1 MDMSS
6 PAVVKSIDLGSCTLV
21 LGDPAGAVVEQASG
35 QGAPDSLIRA
45 IAKARREHHSSAA
58 GAAVADAVEDA
69 DHVTGKVERAVKL
82 FTEIAQ
88 GRLDPAAVSD
98 EVDALLG
105 LLGRLDRDE
114 RWADELRLARALAAL
129 LALLGRWLELLQSL
143 KLALSAAERLGD
155 LGGQAWA
162 LHEQGTLQLAGG
174 EHAEAD
180 RLLADA
186 RDMRKRLGDRHALAV
201 TAGNLQV
208 HCAEVRGLLHGST
221 CETAL
226 ERIARRPFA
235 ALGLG
240 LSLLLA
246 GGVVGA
252 FIGDDAGSPPVTVT
266 HKVTTTVTIPQHPPA
281 STLSIKRTGNGNVTS
296 SDRAIV
302 CGSTCSH
309 VYTSRR
315 ALTLTATPSTGSA
328 FTGWS
333 GGGCNGT
340 GSCRL
345 TIDGDKSV
353 SAAFAQASATLT
365 VTRTGGGSGSVTS
378 SDRAIV
384 CGSTCSH
391 PYPSGQTLT
400 LTATP
405 ATGSTFTGWSGGA
418 CTAAGS
424 CRLTMNEAKSVTAVF
439 AARSAT
445 LTVTTSG
452 EGRGAVKS
460 SDGLIGCSDTCSHD
474 YPHGSTVTLTAEP
487 ARGFTFV
494 GWGGGACSG
503 VAPCTVTIDEATSVT
518 AEFANPG

>member
-6 PAVVKSIDLGSCTLV
+6 PAVVKRIDLGSCTLV

-58 GAAVADAVEDA
+58 GVAVADAVEDA

-315 ALTLTATPSTGSA
+315 ALTLTATPSTGS
-328 FTGWS
+328 
-333 GGGCNGT
+333 
-340 GSCRL
+340 
-345 TIDGDKSV
+345 
-353 SAAFAQASATLT
+353 
-365 VTRTGGGSGSVTS
+365 
-378 SDRAIV
+378 
-384 CGSTCSH
+384 
-391 PYPSGQTLT
+391 
-400 LTATP
+400 
-405 ATGSTFTGWSGGA
+405 TFTGWSGGA

-439 AARSAT
+439 TPGSAT

-487 ARGFTFV
+487 ARGFTFE